1 MSSTRITA
9 IHPLRAIEGGR
20 VDIEGA
26 GFDVAEP
33 LPEVHVGDLRAR
45 VVFASSTRLG
55 VIVPPGLDGGRAAVR
70 ITSSGGDEHA
80 SVDIA
85 APFATGLHQVDNP
98 VFDRDGNLYVTYSGT
113 RGQQVPVSIFRVR
126 PNGTRETFSSGI
138 VNPTSMAIDP
148 SGRLYVSSRFEGTVY
163 RVLPDGTTEP
173 FAHDLGVACGL
184 AFAPDGT
191 LFVGDRS
198 GTIFRVDPMGRA
210 TTFATLPASVAAFH
224 LALGPDRTLYVTGP
238 TLSSSD
244 PLYRIEPD
252 GTVTTAYAGFGR
264 PQGLAFDP
272 NGSLFVVEA
281 LAGSS
286 GLYRVPQPGA
296 GGAGREGTEAE
307 RPELVL
313 AGPAL
318 VGVAFDPDGTLVV
331 SSNETAYRLQESG
344 TRSRGT

>member
-1 MSSTRITA
+1 MPSTRITA

-20 VDIEGA
+20 IDIDGA
-26 GFDVAEP
+26 GFPVANEL
-33 LPEVHVGDLRAR
+33 LPKVHVGDLQAR
-45 VVFASSTRLG
+45 LVFASSKRLG
-55 VIVPPGLDGGRAAVR
+55 VIVPPGLNGGRAAVR
-70 ITSSGGDEHA
+70 VAPFDGAQPAFI
-80 SVDIA
+80 DIA

-126 PNGTRETFSSGI
+126 PNGTRETFSSSI

-148 SGRLYVSSRFEGTVY
+148 SGRLHVSSRFEGTVY
-163 RVLPDGTTEP
+163 RVLPDGTTEA

-198 GTIFRVDPMGRA
+198 GTIFRVDPDGHA

-224 LALGPDRTLYVTGP
+224 LAIGPDGALYVAGP
-238 TLSSSD
+238 TLSSYD
-244 PLYRIEPD
+244 PLYRIETN
-252 GTVTTAYAGFGR
+252 GAVTTAYAGFGR

-272 NGSLFVVEA
+272 GGSLYVVDA

-286 GLYRVPQPGA
+286 GLYLVPAHGEPQ
-296 GGAGREGTEAE
+296 
-307 RPELVL
+307 LVL

-318 VGVAFDPDGTLVV
+318 VGVAFDADGTLVV
-331 SSNETAYRLQESG
+331 ASNETAYRLRIG
-344 TRSRGT
+344 